1 VILSQHTRTLKFEN
15 IFQDLDDDPELDHIS
30 VPHHGAVNR
39 LRVMPQQPGIMATWA
54 ETGKVLIWDLN
65 APLHAIYIIISYV
78 NTNCM

>member
-1 VILSQHTRTLKFEN
+1 M
-15 IFQDLDDDPELDHIS
+15 DDDPELDHIS